1 MAASIVTMY
10 DSYTS
15 DPMPAASPTLSP
27 TLSAIVAG
35 FLGSSSGI
43 PASTFPTKSAPRS
56 TALVNIPPPALMNNA
71 IKLGPIPTPAI
82 IKGSGNIKKRTV
94 MTIKAIAG
102 TAKPTVAPPLKAV
115 AKAGPNPRE
124 VACAALTAAL
134 TVILNDNNP
143 ERPDIAAPTAKATP
157 LEIPDVKLIIIV
169 KAIAIGIT
177 ILNSRFRKAIAPVLT
192 ADDIPIILSVP
203 LCCFPIHTA
212 RAPAAAIDA
221 NDAPIGITSFNA
233 INTIYYENIYMY

>member
-1 MAASIVTMY
+1 VI
-10 DSYTS
+10 
-15 DPMPAASPTLSP
+15 
-27 TLSAIVAG
+27 
-35 FLGSSSGI
+35 
-43 PASTFPTKSAPRS
+43 
-56 TALVNIPPPALMNNA
+56 
-71 IKLGPIPTPAI
+71 
-82 IKGSGNIKKRTV
+82 
-94 MTIKAIAG
+94 TIKAIAG
-102 TAKPTVAPPLKAV
+102 TDKPTVAPPLKAV

-124 VACAALTAAL
+124 VAWAALTAAL

-143 ERPDIAAPTAKATP
+143 ERPDIAAPTAKDTP